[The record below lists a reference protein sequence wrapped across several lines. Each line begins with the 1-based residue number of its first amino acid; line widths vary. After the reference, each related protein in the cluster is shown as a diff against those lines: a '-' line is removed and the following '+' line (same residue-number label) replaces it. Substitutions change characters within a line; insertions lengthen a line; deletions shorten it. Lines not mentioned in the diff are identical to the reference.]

1 MTDLHAKPDAGG
13 EISTV
18 LRTGDIYMYLSYP
31 LSDVCGKIAMDMQ
44 DRASFKYRAKSNTYK
59 FSFVMLRHQLFK
71 WWIFVIYNMWHHILT
86 ALFCISLDHWQSTGF
101 LYYVFIHVHA
111 TNAAIPLSLSNLKV
125 KNKYDIRINLG

>member
-13 EISTV
+13 EICTV

-59 FSFVMLRHQLFK
+59 FSFV
-71 WWIFVIYNMWHHILT
+71 
-86 ALFCISLDHWQSTGF
+86 ISDAQAST
-101 LYYVFIHVHA
+101 I
-111 TNAAIPLSLSNLKV
+111 
-125 KNKYDIRINLG
+125 